1 VPTRWEGLL
10 EQVVRERYPRLV
22 AHATLVSGSRADAQD
37 LVQDALI
44 TVFSGRARFTTAA
57 QAEAYLRRTIAS
69 RAVDEHRRR
78 ARQRKVMD
86 HAAGL
91 AVPPQEVAERGPGA
105 DVVAALA
112 QLSPR
117 ERACVVLRQMDDMS
131 VHDTAV
137 TLGLSEGAVKR
148 YTADGIA
155 RLGALLGTT
164 TTAPDGPEER
174 IAVRPVPFRPQ
185 EGGAR

>member
-1 VPTRWEGLL
+1 
-10 EQVVRERYPRLV
+10 
-22 AHATLVSGSRADAQD
+22 
-37 LVQDALI
+37 
-44 TVFSGRARFTTAA
+44 
-57 QAEAYLRRTIAS
+57 
-69 RAVDEHRRR
+69 
-78 ARQRKVMD
+78 MD

-164 TTAPDGPEER
+164 TTAQDGPEER